1 MKQEIYANL
10 NKGGVSVRENGK
22 VTGCYGKVIMRNVR
36 FKVTP
41 SGHKSVIET
50 GQRNV
55 HATAIGQINLK
66 ADAPSLAELTQLRA
80 TYPRIQYN
88 PFRSD
93 KFTCNGKPIE
103 SATAVVMVITD
114 RFSEPNKQ
122 GRKYKICEMFLVEA

>member
-10 NKGGVSVRENGK
+10 NKGGVSVREDGK

-41 SGHKSVIET
+41 SGHRTVIET

-55 HATAIGQINLK
+55 HATAIGQIDLK

-80 TYPRIQYN
+80 TYPRITYN
-88 PFRSD
+88 PFRSNQ
-93 KFTCNGKPIE
+93 FTCNGKPID
-103 SATAVVMVITD
+103 SAKSVIMVLTERRND
-114 RFSEPNKQ
+114 RNKQ
-122 GRKYKICEMFLVEA
+122 LCEMFLVEA